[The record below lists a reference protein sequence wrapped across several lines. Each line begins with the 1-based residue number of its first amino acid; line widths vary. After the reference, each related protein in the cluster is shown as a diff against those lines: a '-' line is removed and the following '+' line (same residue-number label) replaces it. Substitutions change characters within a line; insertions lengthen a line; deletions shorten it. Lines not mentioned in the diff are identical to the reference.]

1 MPPSS
6 TEAESKNKNKNKNTP
21 PIRPSSPGA
30 LSADFAR
37 QQISKQQRNNYHS
50 TSLRIMVS
58 NSVNKTALHPSGVQY
73 VLPLPP
79 LSMCLEN
86 LLAAVQLLP
95 SN

>member
-6 TEAESKNKNKNKNTP
+6 TEHHSDRNKNTP
-21 PIRPSSPGA
+21 PIRPSSPGL

-50 TSLRIMVS
+50 SSLRTMVS

-73 VLPLPP
+73 VFLPLVWT
-79 LSMCLEN
+79 CRCALER
-86 LLAAVQLLP
+86 LLVAVQLLQ